1 MAARGAGGARAA
13 GGRRGLV
20 GVLGGAAA
28 AGLVAGGVG
37 GGRARAEGLTPEEIS
52 RLRAPAPPPPPPA
65 EAAPAATPAE
75 PAVAEA
81 ASGEVTAVGAAAVAP
96 EPAPPAP
103 AAPAPVAPTP
113 APSKCMGSPCPAD
126 VTDRVYLDL
135 VLDGQPLGRV
145 ELGLFGGV
153 APKTVANFK
162 GLVEGQSFGGYKG
175 SKVHRVVPGFVI
187 QGGDF
192 TMGNGTGGRSIYG
205 RNFPDEN
212 FDLKFFGKGTLA
224 MANAG
229 PNTNGSQFFIC
240 LGDTPWLDGK
250 HVVFGSVLNGYD
262 VCAAVEKAPQGF
274 NGAPRGRLE
283 IVDCGV
289 MA

>member
-1 MAARGAGGARAA
+1 MGG
-13 GGRRGLV
+13 
-20 GVLGGAAA
+20 
-28 AGLVAGGVG
+28 
-37 GGRARAEGLTPEEIS
+37 
-52 RLRAPAPPPPPPA
+52 
-65 EAAPAATPAE
+65 
-75 PAVAEA
+75 
-81 ASGEVTAVGAAAVAP
+81 
-96 EPAPPAP
+96 
-103 AAPAPVAPTP
+103 
-113 APSKCMGSPCPAD
+113 PCPAE
-126 VTDRVYLDL
+126 VTDRVYLDISI
-135 VLDGQPLGRV
+135 DGRPLGRV

-153 APKTVANFK
+153 APRTVANFK

-205 RNFPDEN
+205 RNFEDEN

-250 HVVFGSVLNGYD
+250 HVVFGSVLSGYD
-262 VCAAVEKAPQGF
+262 VCAEVEKAPQGF
-274 NGAPRGRLE
+274 NGSPKGRVE
-283 IVDCGV
+283 IVDCGFL
-289 MA
+289 A